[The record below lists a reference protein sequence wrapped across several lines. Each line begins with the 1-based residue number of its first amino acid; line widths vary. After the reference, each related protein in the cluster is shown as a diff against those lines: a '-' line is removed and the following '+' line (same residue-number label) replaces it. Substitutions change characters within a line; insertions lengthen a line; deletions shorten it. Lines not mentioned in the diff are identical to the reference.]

1 MDMDMDKKKR
11 EQGRSAVSM
20 FHCACTMLATLVN
33 EQLFEGSRS
42 WYWVAD
48 EVGGMCD
55 YEDCDFLSP
64 EDMVLIIEHHLTYD
78 EYAEWR
84 DANLEKEEY
93 INLRSWLKG
102 ARHEMMKEE
111 VKENMKPILD
121 CCCGSRMFY
130 FDKKDPNVLFA
141 DIREVHEELCDGR
154 LLDVNPDVFADCTNM
169 PFTDGSFHMVVFD
182 PPHLRNVGFNS
193 WLCKKYGVLP
203 DNWQE
208 FINDSIH
215 ECMRVLV
222 DYGVLIFKWNEQQ
235 IKVSE
240 ILDAIKDYKPIFGH
254 RTTSKNT
261 TIWMAFMKQPQL

>member
-1 MDMDMDKKKR
+1 MNKKA
-11 EQGRSAVSM
+11 QDAVKKYNDACNLLASM
-20 FHCACTMLATLVN
+20 VN
-33 EQLFEGSRS
+33 EQLFDGCRK
-42 WYWVAD
+42 WYWIGD
-48 EVGGMCD
+48 EVGGV
-55 YEDCDFLSP
+55 CDFEETDVLNP
-64 EDMVLIIEHHLTYD
+64 EDMVRIIENGMSYD

-84 DANLEKEEY
+84 DANLDNNRY
-93 INLRSWLKG
+93 INLKSWLMG
-102 ARHEMMKEE
+102 LRHDMLKEE

-169 PFTDGSFHMVVFD
+169 PFTDGSFRVVVFD
-182 PPHLRNVGFNS
+182 PPHLKNVGLNS
-193 WLCKKYGVLP
+193 WLCKKYGILP

-215 ECMRVLV
+215 ECMRVLA

-240 ILDAIKDYKPIFGH
+240 ILGAIKDYKPIFGH
-254 RTTSKNT
+254 RTTSKNA
-261 TIWMAFMKQPQL
+261 TIWMAFMKHPKYK